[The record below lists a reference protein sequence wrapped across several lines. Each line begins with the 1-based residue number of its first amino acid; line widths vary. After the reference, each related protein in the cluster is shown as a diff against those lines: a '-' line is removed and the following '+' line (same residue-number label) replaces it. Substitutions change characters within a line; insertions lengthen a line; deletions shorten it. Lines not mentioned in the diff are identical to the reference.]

1 MSYIYIN
8 LVITLKMIRAGS
20 RHLPQWRAGA
30 GSRHLPQWRVGL
42 SSIAFQMLQY
52 QSQLNI
58 DRVIDESRPYMTRSI
73 SRKVEELCIVS
84 RAARSLSAISRGMSI
99 NYQNSDFSSKSAA
112 PDTLSIAV
120 VVAKIFRD
128 ANIPYAIGGALACG
142 VWSVPRGTM
151 DVDINVFV
159 LRDST
164 NSIRDV
170 LDLLEKN
177 GVLFCDKNDES
188 ISKEMCLMSIRDG
201 SDLYGTLG
209 LTRLDIFFSD
219 GSLADLTVLAKERCE
234 LVDVGTE

>member
-1 MSYIYIN
+1 
-8 LVITLKMIRAGS
+8 
-20 RHLPQWRAGA
+20 
-30 GSRHLPQWRVGL
+30 
-42 SSIAFQMLQY
+42 
-52 QSQLNI
+52 
-58 DRVIDESRPYMTRSI
+58 
-73 SRKVEELCIVS
+73 
-84 RAARSLSAISRGMSI
+84 MSI
-99 NYQNSDFSSKSAA
+99 NYQNNDFSSKSAET
-112 PDTLSIAV
+112 DTLSIAV